1 MGSVEHESPIT
12 SKKPRRG
19 AIKDAIKTGVALGV
33 LAILLVGIE
42 GSTRTTNQLTG
53 HHALQAKDTLTPF
66 ISAVEAHLGQ
76 KETII
81 KWNDTSNG
89 TNAMR
94 FNGLWT
100 TARICEI
107 SRKTL
112 QVAAAISCYGSIYT

>member
-1 MGSVEHESPIT
+1 VGSVEHESPIT

-66 ISAVEAHLGQ
+66 ISA
-76 KETII
+76 
-81 KWNDTSNG
+81 
-89 TNAMR
+89 
-94 FNGLWT
+94 
-100 TARICEI
+100 
-107 SRKTL
+107 SRST
-112 QVAAAISCYGSIYT
+112 